1 MLLPHS
7 IKDADTAHSTV
18 VTHTVGVSSDESCVK
33 IGDGDSISISISISI
48 IRVGLLALGQK
59 LVRIL
64 ISH

>member
-1 MLLPHS
+1 MLLTHS
-7 IKDADTAHSTV
+7 IKDADTAHSNV
-18 VTHTVGVSSDESCVK
+18 VTHIVGVSSDESCVK
-33 IGDGDSISISISISI
+33 MIIDGDCISI

>member
-1 MLLPHS
+1 MLLTHS

-18 VTHTVGVSSDESCVK
+18 VTHTVGVSSDKSCVK
-33 IGDGDSISISISISI
+33 IIDGESISI